1 MRTIILDKEG
11 NAVITTNE
19 DFDKIT
25 ILVGEQWVKG
35 NQLPAQKFSIASI
48 DSLKSVRDYLNS
60 VISKGQRVAHLK
72 SKHQELTE
80 KYLDHTSEHYKSE
93 GINTELKSI
102 KEEFTKLIGK
112 DSVNGRVQI

>member
-1 MRTIILDKEG
+1 MRTIILDEEG

-25 ILVGEQWVKG
+25 ILVGEQWSKG
-35 NQLPAQKFSIASI
+35 NHLPAQKFSITSI

-93 GINTELKSI
+93 DINKEMKSI
-102 KEEFTKLIGK
+102 KEEFVKLIGK
-112 DSVNGRVQI
+112 DSVRGRIQI